1 MNIGIT
7 SSSNLNP
14 YAFTLIN
21 MLKAQSHKPICII
34 CTGRSKY
41 NTLKD
46 FLKLPGDTTLARKI
60 LQRHRKS
67 QSKIRNY
74 LREYALSNNIVDW
87 NLPLSEISKKEG
99 IEYIKVRNI
108 NSKTAVDCIKKRNI
122 DVLLNAGGGIF
133 KTSIINAPRIGILN
147 AHMGFLPSFRGMNVM
162 EWSLFYDHKIGVTL
176 HFIERG
182 IDTGDILLFKQIPIE
197 KGDTIAALR
206 AKSQVI
212 NVEFMLKCIGL
223 LRHGD
228 INRINQVSGDGKQ
241 YFLMHHRL
249 KEIVESKLKKLY
261 GE

>member
-7 SSSNLNP
+7 SSSHLNP
-14 YAFTLIN
+14 YAFTLIY
-21 MLKAQSHKPICII
+21 MLKAQSHRPICIL
-34 CTGRSKY
+34 CTERLKY
-41 NTLKD
+41 NTLIN
-46 FLKLPGDTTLARKI
+46 PARLSGYTAVARNI
-60 LQRHRKS
+60 LQRHKIL
-67 QSKIRNY
+67 QSEIRNY

-99 IEYIKVRNI
+99 IEYIKIRDI
-108 NSKTAVDCIKKRNI
+108 NSKDAVDSIKERNI

-133 KTSIINAPRIGILN
+133 KTPIINAPTIGILN

-182 IDTGDILLFKQIPIE
+182 IDTGDILLFKEIPIE

-212 NVEFMLKCIGL
+212 NVELMLKCIGL

-241 YFLMHHRL
+241 YFVMHHRL
-249 KEIVESKLKKLY
+249 KEIVEMKLKKIH
-261 GE
+261 EK